1 MVKLESAV
9 SFASLGLIVMFI
21 LLLYSFISFLIGPMS
36 QGPDIVVQ
44 PEGVLIQVISI
55 SAAPGV
61 ILAGIAYGL
70 VKNYGSKRI
79 GIILCI
85 SGAIL
90 LIGTVLIQGMIPKIP
105 EIVVIPQIIPLSYAF
120 MAAGVGIIIIG
131 IIAYMKEGKRQ
142 RPIGEE
148 EHTSELQ
155 SRLHL
160 VCR

>member
-90 LIGTVLIQGMIPKIP
+90 LIGTVLIQGMVPKIP
-105 EIVVIPQIIPLSYAF
+105 EIVIIPQIIPLSYAF
-120 MAAGVGIIIIG
+120 IAAGVGIIIIG
-131 IIAYMKEGKRQ
+131 IIAFTRQGKRKP
-142 RPIGEE
+142 PIGGENF
-148 EHTSELQ
+148 
-155 SRLHL
+155 
-160 VCR
+160 

>member
-1 MVKLESAV
+1 MVKLETAV
-9 SFASLGLIVMFI
+9 SLASLGLIVMFI
-21 LLLYSFISFLIGPMS
+21 LQLYSFIYFLIGSMS

-55 SAAPGV
+55 SAAPGI

-70 VKNYGSKRI
+70 VKDYGSKKI

-85 SGAIL
+85 SGTIL
-90 LIGTVLIQGMIPKIP
+90 LIGIVLIQGMIPKIP
-105 EIVVIPQIIPLSYAF
+105 EIVFVPGIIPLSYAIL
-120 MAAGVGIIIIG
+120 AAGIGIIIIG

-148 EHTSELQ
+148 NT
-155 SRLHL
+155 
-160 VCR
+160 